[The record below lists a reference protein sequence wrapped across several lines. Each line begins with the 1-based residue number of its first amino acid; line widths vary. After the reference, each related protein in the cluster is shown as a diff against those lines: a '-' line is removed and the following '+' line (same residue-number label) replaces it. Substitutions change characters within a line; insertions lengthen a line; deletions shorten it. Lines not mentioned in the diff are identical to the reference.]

1 MALFGRGT
9 TPYLP
14 IYAEGVDLTGA
25 HVYVTIKQNA
35 TRLIK
40 DGADVTFVG
49 YDSQTDTSELA
60 VSYTQKETLGL
71 ADGAAELQIRWIY
84 SDGTAQESDIAQIT
98 IGRVLQGG
106 VIVYA

>member
-84 SDGTAQESDIAQIT
+84 SDGTAT
-98 IGRVLQGG
+98 LVK
-106 VIVYA
+106 